1 VNQPKQTDLFQD
13 VKYEPLDKSKTQRC
27 STCKKYKPF
36 NMFAFREPTVA
47 KSLRSECRK
56 CKNIS
61 DRLVAQL
68 KLENPKPVDK
78 NYKCPCCGIKEKKL
92 KSYGRW
98 SDRSVWVLDHNHLTN
113 TFRAWICN
121 GCNIGLGRF
130 NDDIKK
136 LNNAIKYLK
145 NYDK

>member
-1 VNQPKQTDLFQD
+1 MKQLNQQELNMN
-13 VKYEPLDKSKTQRC
+13 YI
-27 STCKKYKPF
+27 KP
-36 NMFAFREPTVA
+36 
-47 KSLRSECRK
+47 
-56 CKNIS
+56 
-61 DRLVAQL
+61 
-68 KLENPKPVDK
+68 
-78 NYKCPCCGIKEKKL
+78 KEKKL

-113 TFRAWICN
+113 NFRAWICN